1 MVNLTLPRVNRIAS
15 LIILPMMTLAIVV
28 FARFADD
35 GASGAPQPS
44 SGTVVV
50 ANLRAETL
58 TFFALAGG
66 ETRVLSVPGPPHEM
80 VEAGGRLYV
89 TLGRANAVV
98 EVDVAAAA
106 ILRVL
111 PLEGEPHGIALYGG
125 NIVVTLDKANRAV
138 VIDRATFTELRRYP
152 TGDTPHVVAI
162 SSDGIFVTD
171 SRDNMLR
178 LLEPET
184 RTLTT
189 GGQPEGVALVGDRV
203 VTADAAS
210 GSLTLA
216 TSDLSEART
225 IAVGAG
231 PVRVAAFDT
240 DTALVALQGA
250 DELVAFDVARGKV
263 EHRLGP
269 VQRPDGICVSPDS
282 AYIGVTSNGDGTL
295 QFFATKDW
303 KPVHSVAFVAG
314 LGACLWLPD

>member
-1 MVNLTLPRVNRIAS
+1 MTASARVPRTTEAAEHDALRLWLRLFTCSTMIEQHVGSALKREFGSSLPRFD
-15 LIILPMMTLAIVV
+15 LLAQLD
-28 FARFADD
+28 RSPN
-35 GASGAPQPS
+35 G
-44 SGTVVV
+44 
-50 ANLRAETL
+50 LRM
-58 TFFALAGG
+58 G
-66 ETRVLSVPGPPHEM
+66 ELCE
-80 VEAGGRLYV
+80 
-89 TLGRANAVV
+89 
-98 EVDVAAAA
+98 
-106 ILRVL
+106 
-111 PLEGEPHGIALYGG
+111 
-125 NIVVTLDKANRAV
+125 
-138 VIDRATFTELRRYP
+138 
-152 TGDTPHVVAI
+152 
-162 SSDGIFVTD
+162 
-171 SRDNMLR
+171 
-178 LLEPET
+178 

-225 IAVGAG
+225 IADGAG

-240 DTALVALQGA
+240 DTALVALHGA